1 MVGKITI
8 HMIPPSAAFA
18 KMIRRHAHDI
28 RNHCSGIDMDAT
40 LLEML
45 SEDTEMTAVSVRL
58 KKQVARIEAD
68 LKLLLVKLDTPQP
81 VSLTVG
87 DLLQLWKMKLGTVEL
102 AAITVA
108 WPTPGTFPAIMLDPR
123 IVVPL
128 LCDFTFRLGERQPGE
143 PLEITVREQGNR
155 IRISVIPAMDFLA
168 LPQDYM
174 DEVQTL
180 LEAGGMSV
188 ESTLDPAT
196 SRWTVSFDVPCTGL
210 SGT

>member
-1 MVGKITI
+1 
-8 HMIPPSAAFA
+8 
-18 KMIRRHAHDI
+18 
-28 RNHCSGIDMDAT
+28 
-40 LLEML
+40 ML

-155 IRISVIPAMDFLA
+155 IRINVIPAMDFLA

-188 ESTLDPAT
+188 ESVLDPAA
-196 SRWTVSFDVPCTGL
+196 SRWTVSFEVPCTGL